1 MEVRLLDVM
10 SYGLLKEDCV
20 KERFKQI
27 LQLVKL
33 ILAIPIHRA
42 KCEQGFSLMVNDR
55 RADVT
60 CRVNVMNNLRVRIA
74 YSTRNLRAYVH
85 QAHI

>member
-42 KCEQGFSLMVNDR
+42 KCEFSLMVNDR
-55 RADVT
+55 RADVG
-60 CRVNVMNNLRVRIA
+60 
-74 YSTRNLRAYVH
+74 Y
-85 QAHI
+85 